1 MYLQELMGLPKSVT
15 MLMDLLL
22 IIGPALQHYS
32 IALSAIAGLAIVFF
46 ANLRYAWRSGILNI
60 YGKRSFLI
68 DISIKIIDASDF
80 NYHPF
85 FQQNQLAA
93 RTDLH
98 RHERHD
104 TTRHESTRLTHTRP
118 VLCSDDTSSEKS
130 SDGTTIE
137 PLWTSLI
144 GEGYFWIKK
153 TKPTLKEELNFAD
166 VSLND
171 DDKTVVRAYKVFC
184 RESPVEK
191 AVCVFAEKLKHL
203 QLKKCLA
210 LLTQYRQIFKTQF
223 FHPQMKSMDLF
234 GTIVMTL
241 VRYYY
246 NKCDFSATVAL
257 INFVDINCRLNPSD
271 YRPYDVQNSIYSQL
285 TESATALMCCD
296 AAYRHLD
303 IKCCSRLF
311 TRYFK
316 NVVSKMD
323 TANVDRMKPLMR
335 MFFQHLISA
344 NMPRP
349 LIVFFSNIFE
359 IQENLDHPFNLSEF
373 YGATVSVLA
382 ASDDSHDH
390 RLIVNLFLKVST
402 WMATDL
408 TSVACR
414 GLLVAAAQLNEPRAH
429 IDLIFKDAVYAGAYP
444 HWEPFEWKI
453 SLYSVMTKVEM
464 QIYIE
469 QFFHSRAE
477 LVWTQRLPI
486 CSTFMIFHVEH
497 VSSSPVRDYVYP
509 VQLKMRNVDN
519 STSERCRDPHRALVT
534 KGHDHLW
541 MFKANGTTIE
551 NFVINA
557 KKVVGYK
564 SCQDTYRAMFK
575 IILFQGAGTPTCVIQ
590 DFSRLRCSRRSRTFV
605 NVQTM
610 ITTNHEIHNV
620 LRPTMKTR
628 IVIVTLAIE

>member
-1 MYLQELMGLPKSVT
+1 MLIRDLDDAGDTGACRKKPKQIGNRGTQLKIWQKQTVQPLASAVT
-15 MLMDLLL
+15 KRGRGRPRTRPKEEPD
-22 IIGPALQHYS
+22 GQVERRVTRSQTRALQKTDPQF
-32 IALSAIAGLAIVFF
+32 VFSESDSEDE
-46 ANLRYAWRSGILNI
+46 AVGSKPASNPNRESP
-60 YGKRSFLI
+60 KRSALI
-68 DISIKIIDASDF
+68 SAKDRKLLKDLQLSD
-80 NYHPF
+80 
-85 FQQNQLAA
+85 
-93 RTDLH
+93 DSDDSSSS
-98 RHERHD
+98 EED
-104 TTRHESTRLTHTRP
+104 SSG
-118 VLCSDDTSSEKS
+118 SDDTSSEKS

-519 STSERCRDPHRALVT
+519 SVGAAIDRLKSVVEYILEQPADEVVKRFDENGLI
-534 KGHDHLW
+534 
-541 MFKANGTTIE
+541 MFSKQVE
-551 NFVINA
+551 KLF
-557 KKVVGYK
+557 KK
-564 SCQDTYRAMFK
+564 
-575 IILFQGAGTPTCVIQ
+575 ILRVDSLDKTPDSNCV
-590 DFSRLRCSRRSRTFV
+590 LC
-605 NVQTM
+605 
-610 ITTNHEIHNV
+610 
-620 LRPTMKTR
+620 K
-628 IVIVTLAIE
+628 